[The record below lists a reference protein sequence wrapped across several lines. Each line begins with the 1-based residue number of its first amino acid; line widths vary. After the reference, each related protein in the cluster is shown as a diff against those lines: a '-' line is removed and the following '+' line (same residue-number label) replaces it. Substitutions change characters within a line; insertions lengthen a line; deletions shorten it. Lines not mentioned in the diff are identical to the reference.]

1 MSDVSVST
9 SVSIHLE
16 EDEKESLI
24 KAYSILKE
32 LRHELFL
39 KDDDDSEVY
48 WCIDGTMLG
57 VRDTLTFAGLKVEGY

>member
-1 MSDVSVST
+1 MSDVRVNT

-16 EDEKESLI
+16 EDEKEILI

-39 KDDDDSEVY
+39 KDDDSEVY
-48 WCIDGTMLG
+48 
-57 VRDTLTFAGLKVEGY
+57 

>member
-39 KDDDDSEVY
+39 KDDDSEVY
-48 WCIDGTMLG
+48 WCIDGAMLG
-57 VRDTLTFAGLKVEGY
+57 VGDTLSFASVKVEGY